1 MLLLK
6 KEKEVIEL
14 IEKHAD
20 KVEECLTVA
29 DQTLQAYL
37 GGDISNAKTLAR
49 RTDHLETEA
58 DMIRHE
64 VRDKL
69 YYGAYMPLLREDIYK
84 LVEKLDTVAN
94 SAEKCCDVFLNQR
107 PVIPDLVKEDFLCI
121 IKISM
126 SIGESLK
133 HAVLCYLKGT
143 CPIEV
148 ARQHAKDIGLV
159 ESKVDSLEWDL
170 TKKIFSSKLE
180 YSHKLHLRNCLNNI
194 VRISDMAEEAVDHLE
209 LLTLKAMI

>member
-1 MLLLK
+1 MFIFK

-14 IEKHAD
+14 IEKHVV
-20 KVEECLTVA
+20 KVVECLSVA
-29 DQTLQAYL
+29 NETLQAYI
-37 GGDISNAKTLAR
+37 GGDITKAKSLAR
-49 RTDHLETEA
+49 HTDHLETEA

-94 SAEKCCDVFLNQR
+94 SAEKCCDAFLNQR
-107 PVIPDLVKEDFLCI
+107 PVVPNLAKEDFLI
-121 IKISM
+121 IIGISM
-126 SIGESLK
+126 GIGESLK
-133 HAVLCYLKGT
+133 HAVLCYLKGI
-143 CPIEV
+143 CPVEV

-170 TKKIFSSKLE
+170 TKKIFSSNLD
-180 YSHKLHLRNCLNNI
+180 YSHKLHLKTCLNHI
-194 VRISDMAEEAVDHLE
+194 AVISDMAEEAADHLE
-209 LLTLKAMI
+209 LVTLKAMS